1 MRSGKA
7 ERLRAWMA
15 RFQKARFQMTRSQMA
30 GWPAIAGIAGAA
42 LSCAVVAGCY
52 ERVVDAEGFN
62 AEHYDIHEPNVGE
75 GSGQGVL
82 DEFADLIFGT
92 EDGEDL
98 TR

>member
-1 MRSGKA
+1 
-7 ERLRAWMA
+7 MA
-15 RFQKARFQMTRSQMA
+15 RSQMARSQRAGSQRA

-42 LSCAVVAGCY
+42 LSCAVVGGCY

>member
-1 MRSGKA
+1 MT
-7 ERLRAWMA
+7 
-15 RFQKARFQMTRSQMA
+15 RFQSA

-42 LSCAVVAGCY
+42 LACAVVGGCY